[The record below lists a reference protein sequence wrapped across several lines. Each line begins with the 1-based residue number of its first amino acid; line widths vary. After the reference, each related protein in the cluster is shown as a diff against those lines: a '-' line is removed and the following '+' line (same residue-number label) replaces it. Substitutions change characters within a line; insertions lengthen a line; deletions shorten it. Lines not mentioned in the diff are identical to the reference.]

1 MCRRTTCETCHKP
14 TFAGCGMHI
23 EAVLGDVPKSE
34 RCTCREKASSKA
46 APNEPEKKRGFW
58 PFT

>member
-34 RCTCREKASSKA
+34 RCTCREKASTKA